1 MMMSHEEQVQLLSQV
16 EILEPL
22 SEEELKGLLQRSLDT
37 HLEAGEIFFSP
48 EDTSEK
54 LFILEKGRVRLFRT
68 SDGRELTLAEIEPGT
83 IFGEMA
89 LTAQRLR
96 GSYAQAMEPSIL
108 ISMSRADL
116 EHLMLKNPQ
125 VGIRITHLLSERLHS
140 YESRLEDVTL
150 KEIPARLASLILL
163 LCEGEG
169 VMTRQDIKIP
179 HHYTHERLGTMI
191 GANREAV
198 TRAFARLQDEGAV
211 ELRRRLIHVSDIEAL
226 RRLAG
231 HPSPQDINS

>member
-1 MMMSHEEQVQLLSQV
+1 MMSHEDQVQLLSRV

-22 SEEELKGLLQRSLDT
+22 SEEDIRGLLRRSLDT
-37 HLEAGEIFFSP
+37 QLEAGETFFTP

-54 LFILEKGRVRLFRT
+54 LFILKKGRVRIFRT
-68 SDGRELTLAEIEPGT
+68 SEGRELTLAEIEAGT

-116 EHLMLKNPQ
+116 EHIIEENPQ
-125 VGIRITHLLSERLHS
+125 VGNRLLHLLSERLRS
-140 YESRLEDVTL
+140 YEERLEDLTL
-150 KEIPARLASLILL
+150 KEVPARLANLILL

-169 VMTRQDIKIP
+169 IMTPQDIKIP

-198 TRAFARLQDEGAV
+198 TRAFAKLQDDGAV
-211 ELRRRLIHVSDIEAL
+211 ELRRRIIYISNMDVL
-226 RRLAG
+226 RRAAG
-231 HPSPQDINS
+231 YPSPQDINP

>member
-1 MMMSHEEQVQLLSQV
+1 MMSHEDQVQLLSRV

-22 SEEELKGLLQRSLDT
+22 SEEDIRGLLRRSLDT
-37 HLEAGEIFFSP
+37 QLEAGETFFTP

-54 LFILEKGRVRLFRT
+54 LFILKKGRVRIFRT
-68 SDGRELTLAEIEPGT
+68 SEGRELTLAEIEAGT

-116 EHLMLKNPQ
+116 EHIIEENPQ
-125 VGIRITHLLSERLHS
+125 VGNRLLHLLSERLRS
-140 YESRLEDVTL
+140 YEERLEDLTL
-150 KEIPARLASLILL
+150 KEVPARLANLILL

-169 VMTRQDIKIP
+169 IMTPQDIKIP

-198 TRAFARLQDEGAV
+198 TRAFTKLQDDGAV
-211 ELRRRLIHVSDIEAL
+211 ELRRRIIYISNMDVL
-226 RRLAG
+226 RRAAG
-231 HPSPQDINS
+231 YPSPQDINP